1 MRRIPGCLIAALMGS
16 AAFSSISPAP
26 FEIDKPFPALV
37 LPALNGEGAS
47 SLAQFRGRKTVLHVF
62 ASW

>member
-1 MRRIPGCLIAALMGS
+1 MRRILGCLTAALMGC
-16 AAFSSISPAP
+16 AAFSSIPAAP
-26 FEIDKPFPALV
+26 FEIDEPFPALV
-37 LPALNGEGAS
+37 LPALNGEGPS

>member
-1 MRRIPGCLIAALMGS
+1 MRRILGCLTAALMGG
-16 AAFSSISPAP
+16 AAFSSMSAAP

-37 LPALNGEGAS
+37 LPALHDQGPN
-47 SLAQFRGRKTVLHVF
+47 SLAEFRGRKTVLHVF

>member
-1 MRRIPGCLIAALMGS
+1 MRRILGCLTAALMGGV
-16 AAFSSISPAP
+16 AFSPLTAAP

-37 LPALNGEGAS
+37 LPALNRDGPH
-47 SLAQFRGRKTVLHVF
+47 SLAEFRGRKTLLHVF

>member
-1 MRRIPGCLIAALMGS
+1 MRRILGCLTAALLGG
-16 AAFSSISPAP
+16 AAFSALWAAP

-37 LPALNGEGAS
+37 LPTLDGQGPS
-47 SLAQFRGRKTVLHVF
+47 SLAEFRGRKSVLHVF